1 MKLIVHATA
10 LLLAGAVA
18 NAQDI
23 ALSSA
28 TIEISPGDAQSAGL
42 RGMPG
47 DASVTLIAKDAES
60 KLVGVSFLPLDPTA
74 LYRALPPSIPCPIPD
89 GSAFRLWPYVVA
101 PSTMNSDLAC
111 IYKGKVTRCT
121 GSSSGQPPD
130 FEARIVHVDID
141 VDSDNTSDPIPEQKK
156 PKQQPYPPIA
166 GAAPEADAQDAIEN
180 PQASD
185 ALGLLLVVNHGFDS
199 TPYEPTAPRE
209 DFQRPNIETV
219 AATDPDLSRGRIA
232 MVAKKNGY
240 LKLTYELAKLRIYRN
255 DGSAPVLMR
264 PGVDIPLAPME
275 LPILLEGV
283 DPGGSDGGT
292 NFSATFRDVDHQS
305 PNKPAE
311 DIVKITVVDLQIQ
324 VDRDRNGTVTG
335 TDLDL
340 TDADHPMVFWLN
352 NDKDDAQDDTEPTT
366 ADYADFT
373 VANLRDL
380 EDFQRFI
387 LRVRGVNQHVTS
399 GKLSMGLRWME
410 GNQGKPQVHLYRHS
424 ALSANQFYTSREPQ
438 AKSLLVQALRI
449 GVYISDL
456 RISRVGEKWFRANG
470 DALQAPTLWEANA
483 GDGSRTPAG
492 TRPPDPA
499 TGRLGLVIGK
509 RESGI
514 IRAYAL
520 NRHIHLRLGDMRWF
534 YEHKSAGDT
543 VTSSSSFPGP
553 ALTALGDGMTDL
565 SQRTPHDLN
574 DPDLATLKAKDKTII
589 FVHGYR
595 MQPWERRSFAE
606 TALKRLY
613 WQGYGG
619 RFVFFSWPT
628 DYVAGTPGQIF
639 SPQNYDRSEFQA
651 RRSGASV
658 LPSVITDVRR
668 RLCQQ
673 DPQLLCI
680 SGHSMGN
687 IVVSEAMR
695 RFSVQSAGLYLS
707 FQSADLAG
715 CFKYD
720 VPRLVPSGLALALD
734 SKVYT
739 PDLYRFDAPRQP
751 RSLVTWPEW
760 RRALNPAQQFRNRLE
775 RLEPVTDGLVRHQAI
790 RISAGRRV
798 TYFNG
803 VDKATSFAL
812 VGTQVS
818 KPDRGFSYFAE
829 LLNTRTAP
837 APLYRDVFR
846 ISNDYLSIAPWNALP
861 GSTTGAADLAW
872 TATAS
877 NFGGVGPLQT
887 MQNAAIIAFCARGST
902 TAVGATNGSRMIGAS
917 VVDPYGRPLPA
928 GANEAPFTGAR
939 NSQTGDGFS
948 DGDLDHSGQFNY
960 HIQRNPGPFTFWKH
974 VLTQVGAP

>member
-1 MKLIVHATA
+1 MKFIVHATA

-74 LYRALPPSIPCPIPD
+74 LYRALQPSVPCPTPD

-101 PSTMNSDLAC
+101 PSSMNSDLAC

-121 GSSSGQPPD
+121 GSSGQSPD

-141 VDSDNTSDPIPEQKK
+141 VDSDNASNPIPEQKW

-199 TPYEPTAPRE
+199 TPYVPTAPRE

-240 LKLTYELAKLRIYRN
+240 LNLTYELSKLRIYRN

-292 NFSATFRDVDHQS
+292 RFSATFRDIDHQS

-311 DIVKITVVDLQIQ
+311 DIVKLTVVDLQIQ
-324 VDRDRNGTVTG
+324 VDRDRDGRVTG

-352 NDKDDAQDDTEPTT
+352 NDKDDAGDDDEPRRT
-366 ADYADFT
+366 DYTDSSI
-373 VANLRDL
+373 VNLRDL

-387 LRVRGVNQHVTS
+387 VRVRGVDQHMRTTR
-399 GKLSMGLRWME
+399 LALGLRWME
-410 GNQGKPQVHLYRHS
+410 GSQGNPQVKLFRHKDIDAGRDYTFNES
-424 ALSANQFYTSREPQ
+424 AANALRQQ
-438 AKSLLVQALRI
+438 ATYIGAFVGSVTKSLDKQ
-449 GVYISDL
+449 
-456 RISRVGEKWFRANG
+456 WFRAKG
-470 DALQAPTLWEANA
+470 DALQAPTVWEANA
-483 GDGSRTPAG
+483 ANGARTPAG

-499 TGRLGLVIGK
+499 TGRFALVIGK
-509 RESGI
+509 PQSGTI
-514 IRAYAL
+514 QPYAL
-520 NRHIHLRLGDMRWF
+520 NRHLHLRLGDCRWF

-543 VTSSSSFPGP
+543 VTTSSSFPEP
-553 ALTALGDGMTDL
+553 ALTTLGDGMADL
-565 SQRTPHDLN
+565 TQRMPRDLN
-574 DPDLATLKAKDKTII
+574 DPDLTTLIAKDKTML

-595 MQPWERRSFAE
+595 MLPWERRAFAE
-606 TALKRLY
+606 TTLKRLY

-619 RFVFFSWPT
+619 RLVLFSWPT
-628 DYVAGTPGQIF
+628 DYVATRVGQVTA
-639 SPQNYDRSEFQA
+639 PQNYDRSEFQA
-651 RRSGASV
+651 RRSGALV
-658 LPSVITDVRR
+658 LPSVINDVRS
-668 RLCQQ
+668 RLCNRQ
-673 DPQLLCI
+673 PANLCVA
-680 SGHSMGN
+680 GHSMGN
-687 IVVSEAMR
+687 IVLSEALR
-695 RFSVQSAGLYLS
+695 KFTDLTADLYLS
-707 FQSADLAG
+707 FQSAELAG
-715 CFKYD
+715 CYKYD
-720 VPRLVPSGLALALD
+720 VPPLVARGLA
-734 SKVYT
+734 SIFNSGVYT

-751 RSLVTWPEW
+751 RSLVTWPQWE
-760 RRALNPAQQFRNRLE
+760 RVRQRFGEQDRNRTE
-775 RLEPVTDGLVRHQAI
+775 QLEPVADGRVRHQAI
-790 RISAGRRV
+790 AVSARRRV
-798 TYFNG
+798 TYYNG
-803 VDKATSFAL
+803 SDVATGFAL
-812 VGTQVS
+812 VATQVA
-818 KPDRGFSYFAE
+818 KPDIGFSYLAE
-829 LLNTRTAP
+829 LLSPRTAP
-837 APLYRDVFR
+837 NPIYQDVFR
-846 ISNDYLSIAPWNALP
+846 VTRGRYLAVAPWNALP
-861 GSTTGAADLAW
+861 RSSSGAILSW
-872 TATAS
+872 TPTAT
-877 NFGGVGPLQT
+877 NFGAIGPQQT
-887 MQNAAIIAFCARGST
+887 MQNAAILAFCARGST
-902 TAVGATNGSRMIGAS
+902 TAVGATNGSQMMGTSA
-917 VVDPYGRPLPA
+917 VDPNGRPLPA
-928 GANEAPFTGAR
+928 GTTEAPFTVEHDSRALDNFR
-939 NSQTGDGFS
+939 DGS
-948 DGDLDHSGQFNY
+948 LDHSGQFNY
-960 HIQRNPGPFTFWKH
+960 HIQRNPGPQSFWQN
-974 VLTQVGAP
+974 VLIHIRSN